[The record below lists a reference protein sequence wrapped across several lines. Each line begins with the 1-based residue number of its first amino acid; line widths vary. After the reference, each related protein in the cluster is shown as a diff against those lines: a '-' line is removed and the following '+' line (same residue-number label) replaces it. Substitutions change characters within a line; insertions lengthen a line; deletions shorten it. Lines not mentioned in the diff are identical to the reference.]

1 MWRKFIFACSP
12 GTGPANTRKMNLRP
26 PCKNELTAIF
36 VVLCGVQSLD
46 VHVLIAQLVGAVQAQ
61 AKQIK
66 AQAAQVEQQE
76 NRDARQAKQTKA
88 QAAQNIARPSGSRP
102 RPRRT
107 WRRLSRTRSSMS
119 ASNALQPGSK
129 NWCKR
134 PSAPH

>member
-61 AKQIK
+61 AQQI
-66 AQAAQVEQQE
+66 E
-76 NRDARQAKQTKA
+76 A
-88 QAAQNIARPSGSRP
+88 QAAQNTKQAKQIEQQQETTRAQAAQNMEQAKQNEEQGERIERLEARVEK
-102 RPRRT
+102 
-107 WRRLSRTRSSMS
+107 L
-119 ASNALQPGSK
+119 AQA
-129 NWCKR
+129 
-134 PSAPH
+134 A